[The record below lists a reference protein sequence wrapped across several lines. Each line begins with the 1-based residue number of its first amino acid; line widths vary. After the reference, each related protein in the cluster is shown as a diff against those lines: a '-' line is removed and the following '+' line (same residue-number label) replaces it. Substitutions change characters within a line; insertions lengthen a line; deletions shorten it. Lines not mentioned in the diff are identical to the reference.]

1 MIGKEALPQEGEV
14 IVLPN
19 RGQATVAWC
28 SGWTWPLG
36 YDAPTRL
43 YVQAEIAGRVDER
56 RFRVV
61 AARDALGV
69 RFWLAERRAVEV

>member
-1 MIGKEALPQEGEV
+1 MTSTADLPQPGEA
-14 IVLPN
+14 IILPD
-19 RGQATVAWC
+19 GESAEVAWC

-43 YVQAEIAGRVDER
+43 YVQVEIAGRVDER